1 MAVTH
6 SCVAAWHT
14 LSDEAYLPAAA
25 HVHSHIQAMLL
36 ASCRNPEGAE
46 SGHKAFKA
54 VTEAYECLKDPGKRA
69 SYDDLR
75 QGLPQQADW
84 ASYSAS
90 ARPGQSEDD
99 AFDEMFRRFWAKHER
114 E

>member
-1 MAVTH
+1 MA
-6 SCVAAWHT
+6 
-14 LSDEAYLPAAA
+14 AAA
-25 HVHSHIQAMLL
+25 HVHSGIQAMLP

-54 VTEAYECLKDPGKRA
+54 VTEAYECLKDPGRRA
-69 SYDDLR
+69 SYDGLR